1 MWVVLFL
8 AYFYVFSDM
17 KHGKKRKEIWENC
30 VYKNLE
36 NVETV
41 WLSLKKDL
49 LSENLNKNERL
60 NGNFF
65 FKEQKTY
72 ELIYEY

>member
-1 MWVVLFL
+1 
-8 AYFYVFSDM
+8 M

-49 LSENLNKNERL
+49 LSENLYKNERL
-60 NGNFF
+60 KGKLFF
-65 FKEQKTY
+65 LKSWRPMN
-72 ELIYEY
+72 

>member
-1 MWVVLFL
+1 
-8 AYFYVFSDM
+8 M

-49 LSENLNKNERL
+49 LSENLYKNERL
-60 NGNFF
+60 KGKLFF
-65 FKEQKTY
+65 
-72 ELIYEY
+72 